1 MTDHQISPA
10 TPAKG
15 RAKSRTKKLATASVA
30 GLTVAA
36 DSAPAGRKRYARI
49 EPAQARKAAEPAAA
63 LGWLKSKPQPWVGL
77 AAHDVVI
84 DGLPVQALG
93 SFVESFALLPKAAV
107 LAAIGVHERTYQRIR
122 KDQTRARLDSKVTDG
137 IFKLDEVRKLAL
149 EVLGSEA
156 AAEAWLSDEAI
167 GLENRR
173 PIDLVRSTP
182 GAALVKQLLQ
192 RMQYGVYA

>member
-1 MTDHQISPA
+1 MTDLQISPA
-10 TPAKG
+10 TPAKR
-15 RAKSRTKKLATASVA
+15 RAKKVAAASLA
-30 GLTVAA
+30 GLTAAAKSSPASGRKYAKLDPVAA
-36 DSAPAGRKRYARI
+36 RNAT
-49 EPAQARKAAEPAAA
+49 EPTAA

-137 IFKLDEVRKLAL
+137 IFKLDELRKLAV

-156 AAEAWLSDEAI
+156 AAEAWLSEEAV

>member
-1 MTDHQISPA
+1 MSDVQGSPHVQ
-10 TPAKG
+10 
-15 RAKSRTKKLATASVA
+15 AKSRAKK
-30 GLTVAA
+30 VAA
-36 DSAPAGRKRYARI
+36 ARVVGAAAGPENPQALGKQRYGIKPVKARN
-49 EPAQARKAAEPAAA
+49 AAEPAVA
-63 LGWLKSKPQPWVGL
+63 LSWPKSKPQQWAGL

-84 DGLPVQALG
+84 DGLPVRALG
-93 SFVESFALLPKAAV
+93 SFVESFARLPKAAV
-107 LAAIGVHERTYQRIR
+107 LAAIGVHERTYQRIK

-137 IFKLDEVRKLAL
+137 IFKLDEVRKLAV

-156 AAEAWLSDEAI
+156 AAEAWLSEEAI